1 MEKSSHRNA
10 RPGAKKKSE
19 EIKSQA
25 VPSEN
30 DNNNNENRQL
40 SFSVLRDTSR
50 NFSHTCMNSAEE
62 LQDPSAV
69 TKLYILQWNSYEPRS
84 LLRAQRKEYVS
95 AEKG

>member
-1 MEKSSHRNA
+1 MRSGKKLSPKCEA
-10 RPGAKKKSE
+10 RSEE

-40 SFSVLRDTSR
+40 SFSVLRDTSS
-50 NFSHTCMNSAEE
+50 NSSHTCMNNVEE

-69 TKLYILQWNSYEPRS
+69 TKLYILQWNSFEPRS
-84 LLRAQRKEYVS
+84 LFRTQRKEYVS